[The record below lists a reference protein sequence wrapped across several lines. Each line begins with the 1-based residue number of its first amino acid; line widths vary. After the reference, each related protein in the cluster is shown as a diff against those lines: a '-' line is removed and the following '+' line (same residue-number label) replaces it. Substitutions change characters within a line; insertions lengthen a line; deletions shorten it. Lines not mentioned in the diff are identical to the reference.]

1 MNTTDTAFSISDEDD
16 FSDEYD
22 FEEVDRRVP
31 AWVTVGLIPGLIL
44 VVAIYLEIALAID
57 ARVLGAIPNFVLVV
71 LVALALRFGPAWGA
85 AIGFASGL
93 LIDIA
98 IQAPLGMSS
107 LVLTP
112 IGWGVGVFAG
122 RRRRV
127 SLAMAVT
134 VVFVAAIIC
143 TATDVI
149 VATTIDNESIAW
161 STVVISGTA
170 GVMFTLLAGIVLLP
184 VLRRLM
190 GVPSGGDV

>member
-1 MNTTDTAFSISDEDD
+1 MNTTDTMFSISDEDD

-190 GVPSGGDV
+190 GVPARGGA

>member
-1 MNTTDTAFSISDEDD
+1 MNTTDTTFSITDEDD
-16 FSDEYD
+16 FSDDYD
-22 FEEVDRRVP
+22 YEELDRRVP
-31 AWVTVGLIPGLIL
+31 AWVTVGLIPGVIL

-57 ARVLGAIPNFVLVV
+57 ARVLGAIPDFSLVV
-71 LVALALRFGPAWGA
+71 LVALALRFGPVWGA
-85 AIGFASGL
+85 LVGFVSGL
-93 LIDIA
+93 LIDVA

-112 IGWGVGVFAG
+112 IGWGVGVFAQ

-134 VVFVAAIIC
+134 VLLIAAIIC
-143 TATDVI
+143 TASDVV
-149 VATTIDNESIAW
+149 VAVTINNESIAW
-161 STVVISGTA
+161 STVMIAGTA

-190 GVPSGGDV
+190 GVPARGGA

>member
-22 FEEVDRRVP
+22 FEEVDPRVP

-190 GVPSGGDV
+190 GVPARGGA

>member
-134 VVFVAAIIC
+134 VVFVAAIIR

-190 GVPSGGDV
+190 GVPARGGA

>member
-1 MNTTDTAFSISDEDD
+1 MNTTDTTFSISDEDD

-190 GVPSGGDV
+190 GVPARGGA

>member
-1 MNTTDTAFSISDEDD
+1 MNTTDTMFSISDEDD

-161 STVVISGTA
+161 STVAISGTA

-190 GVPSGGDV
+190 GVPARGGA

>member
-190 GVPSGGDV
+190 GVPARGGA

>member
-1 MNTTDTAFSISDEDD
+1 MNTTDTTFSISDEDD

-134 VVFVAAIIC
+134 VVFVAAMIC

-161 STVVISGTA
+161 STVAISGTA

-190 GVPSGGDV
+190 GVPARGGA

>member
-1 MNTTDTAFSISDEDD
+1 MNTTDTTFSISDEDD

-161 STVVISGTA
+161 STVAISGTA

-190 GVPSGGDV
+190 GVPARGGA